1 MKQYVDQAIAGLDEG
16 NYADSPEWDAAV
28 AEVLPD
34 LYASEIIPD
43 TYPLLSDLTKVAGGD
58 HSRFSTPAEVAAW
71 KQPYPSG
78 RVSVPT
84 VRYDGSVAT
93 LVVRGFSSVH
103 RREIDLYVEAA
114 AEILTS
120 KRAHTTCGRVIDV
133 SGNTGGDPRV
143 MLTAVSPLLDD
154 GAAVVLRE
162 RDGARSD
169 VVVRGNSV
177 SWGSEVWGELPAE
190 PTKITTRPI
199 GIVQGAATASAG
211 EWAVVA
217 FTGQE
222 GVWTFGAETGGLTTV
237 NDGFKLP
244 DGAFVTLSFAVMGDR
259 ESNFS
264 EGPLAPDTVV
274 GPGDGS
280 PRSAAQD
287 WAADQC
293 SDS

>member
-1 MKQYVDQAIAGLDEG
+1 VKQYVDRAIAGLDEG
-16 NYADSPEWDAAV
+16 YYADSSEWDAAV
-28 AEVLPD
+28 AEALPD
-34 LYASEIIPD
+34 LYAAETIPD
-43 TYPLLSDLTKVAGGD
+43 TYSLLADLTKVAGGD

-71 KQPYPSG
+71 EQAYPSG
-78 RVSVPT
+78 RVPVPT

-93 LVVRGFSSVH
+93 LVVPGFSSVH
-103 RREIDLYVEAA
+103 QREIDLYLEAA
-114 AEILTS
+114 AEIFTS
-120 KRAHTTCGRVIDV
+120 ERAHAACGWVIDV

-143 MLTAVSPLLDD
+143 MLTALSPLLDN
-154 GAAVVLRE
+154 GSVVMLRE

-169 VVVRGNSV
+169 VAVHGNAV

-199 GIVQGAATASAG
+199 GIVQGGATVSAG
-211 EWAVVA
+211 EWVVVA

-222 GVWTFGAETGGLTTV
+222 GVRTFGSETGGLTTV
-237 NDGFKLP
+237 NDGFALP

-259 ESNFS
+259 EGNFS
-264 EGPLAPDTVV
+264 EGPLVPDTVM

-280 PRSAAQD
+280 PRSVAQE